1 MPDWWGAAQ
10 GGLIMM
16 RPCKKTYEAMMRIIA
31 ESPQLQFVKSYA
43 EQDFLSWYFR
53 YTAIDLPTR
62 YNLNFR
68 WLNMDGRG
76 PGGAEPLLIHFA
88 DPDSKERLFNATQA
102 DPLWS
107 AYLCYQPQHPELD
120 AGRAQY
126 AHSEH
131 IQLEQN
137 ELPALH
143 EQPVHDHSPHRSIHL
158 PDRHRHTR
166 PAQHTQE

>member
-1 MPDWWGAAQ
+1 
-10 GGLIMM
+10 
-16 RPCKKTYEAMMRIIA
+16 MRIIA
-31 ESPQLQFVKSYA
+31 EHPQLQFVESYA

-53 YTAIDLPTR
+53 YTAYDLPTR

-76 PGGAEPLLIHFA
+76 PGGAEPILIHFA

-120 AGRAQY
+120 AARAQY
-126 AHSEH
+126 ARPEHVEAQRSELLAHQEQRLRVHST
-131 IQLEQN
+131 
-137 ELPALH
+137 A
-143 EQPVHDHSPHRSIHL
+143 RSAHL
-158 PDRHRHTR
+158 PDRHRHAR
-166 PAQHTQE
+166 PAQDMQE